1 MYVDDLIIR
10 GNTPNEVKQIKS
22 DSVPLFK
29 KRGFKLHKWMS
40 SDVSEIEHSNSNQ
53 NQELSYVKPVLNRD
67 SNESKFLGLG

>member
-10 GNTPNEVKQIKS
+10 GNTLNEVKQIKS

-29 KRGFKLHKWMS
+29 KRGFKLHNRS
-40 SDVSEIEHSNSNQ
+40 SDVSEVEHSNSNQ
-53 NQELSYVKPVLNRD
+53 NQELSYVKPVLSRD

>member
-10 GNTPNEVKQIKS
+10 GNTLNEVKQIKS

-29 KRGFKLHKWMS
+29 KRGFKLHKRS
-40 SDVSEIEHSNSNQ
+40 SDVSEVEHSNSNQ
-53 NQELSYVKPVLNRD
+53 NQELSYVKPVLSRD